1 MGILDSVLAS
11 SAFKEVVGQVE
22 AAAVP
27 IVLHEVLGNDN
38 QGGINT
44 ILDKLRQAG
53 LGDQVNSWL
62 GAGKNIPITADQL
75 KAVLSNDQVK
85 QLCARFG
92 IPADQLMQILAQQLP
107 TAVDHASPQGSIPKG
122 L

>member
-1 MGILDSVLAS
+1 MGFFDEVIAS
-11 SAFKEVVGQVE
+11 SAFKQVVGQVE

-27 IVLHEVLGNDN
+27 IVLNEVLGNNN

-44 ILDKLRQAG
+44 ILQKLQQAG
-53 LGDQVNSWL
+53 LGNTVNSWL
-62 GAGKNIPITADQL
+62 GPGKNIQITPDQL

-92 IPADQLMQILAQQLP
+92 IPADQLMQLLAQQLP
-107 TAVDHASPQGSIPKG
+107 AAVDHASPQGSIPKQ

>member
-11 SAFKEVVGQVE
+11 SAFKQVIGQVE

-27 IVLHEVLGNDN
+27 IVLHEVLGNDS

-44 ILDKLRQAG
+44 ILDQLRKAG
-53 LGDQVNSWL
+53 LGNVVDSWL
-62 GAGKNIPITADQL
+62 GPGGNIQITPAQL
-75 KAVLSNDQVK
+75 QAALSNDQVR

-122 L
+122 M

>member
-1 MGILDSVLAS
+1 
-11 SAFKEVVGQVE
+11 
-22 AAAVP
+22 
-27 IVLHEVLGNDN
+27 VLGSDS

-44 ILDKLRQAG
+44 IVQKLQQAG
-53 LGDQVNSWL
+53 LGDTVNSWL

-92 IPADQLMQILAQQLP
+92 VPADQLMQILAQQLP
-107 TAVDHASPQGSIPKG
+107 AAVDHASPNGSIPKQ

>member
-1 MGILDSVLAS
+1 MGFFDEVIAS
-11 SAFKEVVGQVE
+11 SAFKQVVGQVE

-27 IVLHEVLGNDN
+27 IVLHEVLGNDS

-44 ILDKLRQAG
+44 ILQKLRAAG
-53 LGDQVNSWL
+53 LGNVVDSWL
-62 GAGKNIPITADQL
+62 GPGKNIQITPDQL
-75 KAVLSNDQVK
+75 RSVLSNQQVQ

-92 IPADQLMQILAQQLP
+92 IPADQLMQVLAQQLP
-107 TAVDHASPQGSIPKG
+107 AAVDHASPNGSIPKQ

>member
-11 SAFKEVVGQVE
+11 SAFKDVIGQVE

-27 IVLHEVLGNDN
+27 IVLHEVLGNDS

-44 ILDKLRQAG
+44 ILDQLRKAG
-53 LGDQVNSWL
+53 LGDTVNSWL
-62 GAGKNIPITADQL
+62 GQGKNIQITPDQL
-75 KAVLSNDQVK
+75 KAVLSNDQVR

-92 IPADQLMQILAQQLP
+92 IPADQLMQVLAQQLP
-107 TAVDHASPQGSIPKG
+107 NAVDHASRQGTIPKG

>member
-1 MGILDSVLAS
+1 MGFFDEVIAS
-11 SAFKEVVGQVE
+11 SAFKQVVGQVE

-27 IVLHEVLGNDN
+27 IVLHEVLGNDS

-44 ILDKLRQAG
+44 ILQQLQKAG
-53 LGDQVNSWL
+53 LGDTVNSWL
-62 GAGKNIPITADQL
+62 GQGKNIQITPEQL
-75 KAVLSNDQVK
+75 RSVLSNDQVK

-92 IPADQLMQILAQQLP
+92 IPADQLMQLLAQQLP
-107 TAVDHASPQGSIPKG
+107 AAVDHASPNGSIPKQ

>member
-1 MGILDSVLAS
+1 MGILNSVLAS
-11 SAFKEVVGQVE
+11 SAFKDVIGQVE

-27 IVLHEVLGNDN
+27 IVLHEVLGNDS

-44 ILDKLRQAG
+44 ILDQLRKAG
-53 LGDQVNSWL
+53 LGDTVNSWL
-62 GAGKNIPITADQL
+62 GQGKNIQITPDQL

-92 IPADQLMQILAQQLP
+92 IPADQLMQVLAQQLP
-107 TAVDHASPQGSIPKG
+107 NAVDHASPQGTIPKG

>member
-11 SAFKEVVGQVE
+11 SAFKQVIGQVE

-27 IVLHEVLGNDN
+27 IVLHEVLGNAN
-38 QGGINT
+38 QGGITT

-53 LGDQVNSWL
+53 LGNVVDSWL
-62 GAGKNIPITADQL
+62 GPGGNIQITPAQL
-75 KAVLSNDQVK
+75 QAALSNEQGEDLH
-85 QLCARFG
+85 QLVG

-107 TAVDHASPQGSIPKG
+107 NAVDHASPQGSIPKG
-122 L
+122 M

>member
-1 MGILDSVLAS
+1 MLLARAPADRWKEIAMGILDSVFAAS
-11 SAFKEVVGQVE
+11 AVKEVIGQVE

-27 IVLHEVLGNDN
+27 IVLHEVLGNDS

-53 LGDQVNSWL
+53 LGNIVDSWL
-62 GAGKNIPITADQL
+62 GPGKNIQITPDQL
-75 KAVLSNDQVK
+75 KAVLSNDQVR

-92 IPADQLMQILAQQLP
+92 IPTDQ
-107 TAVDHASPQGSIPKG
+107 
-122 L
+122 

>member
-11 SAFKEVVGQVE
+11 SAFKQVVGQVE

-27 IVLHEVLGNDN
+27 IVLHEVLGNDS

-53 LGDQVNSWL
+53 MGNVVDSWL
-62 GAGKNIPITADQL
+62 GPGKNIQITPDQL
-75 KAVLSNDQVK
+75 RAVLSSEQVK

-92 IPADQLMQILAQQLP
+92 IPADQLMQVLAQQLP
-107 TAVDHASPQGSIPKG
+107 NAVDHASPHGTLPKE